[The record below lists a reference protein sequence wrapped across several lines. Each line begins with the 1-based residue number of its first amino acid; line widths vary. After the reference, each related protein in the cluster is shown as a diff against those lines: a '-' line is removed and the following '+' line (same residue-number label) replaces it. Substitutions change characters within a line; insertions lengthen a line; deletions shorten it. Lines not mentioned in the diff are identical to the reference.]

1 MLQSMG
7 SQRVGHDRA
16 TELNRL
22 LPARLLCPLDSPG
35 KNTGVG
41 CHFLLQGIFLI
52 QTWNLGLLSALHWP
66 AESLPLHH
74 WEAVAIILKAKGRQV
89 LPYMLVFDVF
99 GKTCSIDRGLNRVH
113 PSLLT
118 AWPTVLG
125 SSCDLNPRKWAER
138 PAPMLLPSPVTG
150 RPTLS
155 PVRCRWPCHSLS
167 FYFVILNILPIR
179 VPAELL
185 LFVFKEDYD
194 IFKTI
199 FLLFLNCE
207 PGRRNIP
214 SLLN

>member
-1 MLQSMG
+1 
-7 SQRVGHDRA
+7 
-16 TELNRL
+16 
-22 LPARLLCPLDSPG
+22 
-35 KNTGVG
+35 
-41 CHFLLQGIFLI
+41 
-52 QTWNLGLLSALHWP
+52 
-66 AESLPLHH
+66 
-74 WEAVAIILKAKGRQV
+74 
-89 LPYMLVFDVF
+89 
-99 GKTCSIDRGLNRVH
+99 
-113 PSLLT
+113 
-118 AWPTVLG
+118 
-125 SSCDLNPRKWAER
+125 
-138 PAPMLLPSPVTG
+138 MLLPSPVTG
-150 RPTLS
+150 RPALS